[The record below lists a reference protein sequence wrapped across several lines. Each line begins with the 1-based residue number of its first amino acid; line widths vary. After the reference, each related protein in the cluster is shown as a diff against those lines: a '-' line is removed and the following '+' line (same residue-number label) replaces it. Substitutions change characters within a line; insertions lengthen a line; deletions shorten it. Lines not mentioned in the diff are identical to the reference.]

1 VRALSENESLLRRI
15 DTLVSRMD
23 VLEEAPPR
31 ERDDAT
37 RAQGRVLAL
46 ELAAARSAYEAA
58 LVRVAERD
66 GAGTAMLGSRR
77 VSAPEVQAVLGSG
90 EAVLEYF
97 VTPHR
102 VIGFVLTT
110 GAMRTFATDGPL
122 EDLARRVRLA
132 RDLLGAPDV
141 DPGELAAVLRGLHA
155 ILVAPAERAG
165 MLRDARRLII
175 VPHSVLAYLPFA
187 ALEQEGTGRY
197 LVEDHALQLLPSA
210 AALVV
215 LRRTGGPMR
224 GSAPGV
230 PAKAF
235 APFPATLPGSARE
248 VRLVGRTI
256 PGSVIRSGRK
266 ATEADLR
273 RALSD
278 GGIVHVATHGVMNVR
293 NPMFSRIE
301 LARGAEGPED
311 DGRLEVHELLDL
323 RIRSPLVFLS
333 GCETGVGAAWSTRFA
348 RGEDYATLA
357 QAFLYAGAGGVM
369 ATLWRIRDA
378 GGAAFAETFYAR
390 LVSQPP
396 ADALAAAQRDLLHS
410 SSYAAPYYW
419 AGYQL
424 SGDDRTYFR
433 PHR

>member
-1 VRALSENESLLRRI
+1 
-15 DTLVSRMD
+15 
-23 VLEEAPPR
+23 VLEETPPR

-37 RAQGRVLAL
+37 RAQVRVLAS

-66 GAGTAMLGSRR
+66 GAGAAMLGSRR
-77 VSAPEVQAVLGSG
+77 VSAPEVQAVLGAG

-97 VTPHR
+97 VTPRR
-102 VIGFVLTT
+102 VIGFVLTA
-110 GAMRTFATDGPL
+110 GGIRTFATDGPL

-132 RDLLGAPDV
+132 RDLLGAPDA
-141 DPGELAAVLRGLHA
+141 DPGELAVVLRGLHA
-155 ILVAPAERAG
+155 MLVAPAERAG
-165 MLRDARRLII
+165 MLLGARRLII

-210 AALVV
+210 AALVL
-215 LRRTGGPMR
+215 LRRAGGPK
-224 GSAPGV
+224 GEAPARV
-230 PAKAF
+230 PARAF
-235 APFPATLPGSARE
+235 APFPAALPGSARE
-248 VRLVGRTI
+248 VRMVGRTM
-256 PGSVIRSGRK
+256 PGAVIRSGRS
-266 ATEADLR
+266 ATEAGLR
-273 RALSD
+273 QALSD
-278 GGIVHVATHGVMNVR
+278 GGVVHVATHGIMNVR

-301 LARGAEGPED
+301 LAPGAEGPED
-311 DGRLEVHELLDL
+311 DGRLEVHELLEL

-378 GGAAFAETFYAR
+378 GGAAFAEKFYVR

-396 ADALAAAQRDLLHS
+396 AEALAAAQRDLLRS

-419 AGYQL
+419 AGFQL
-424 SGDDRTYFR
+424 SGDDRAYFR
-433 PHR
+433 AHR